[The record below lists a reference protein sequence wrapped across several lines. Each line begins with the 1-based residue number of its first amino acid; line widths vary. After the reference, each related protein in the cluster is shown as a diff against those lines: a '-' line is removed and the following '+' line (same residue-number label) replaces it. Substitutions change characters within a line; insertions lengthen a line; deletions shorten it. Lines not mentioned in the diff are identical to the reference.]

1 MAVQPDYRPY
11 TAPRTPSLTEIIRGS
26 VDVIDRIAPEWR
38 ALCADGTHNEP
49 FYRPEWIAAYLR
61 AFEPQAKVVLVTVRR
76 GGQLRAVLPL
86 VEDKVGLL
94 GVGATRLRGPV
105 NEHSNRLDLIHGDGD
120 SDWAIQSAWRALM
133 NMSGWD
139 VIDVRD
145 VPDGGAM
152 HRFLDCALDAG
163 FATSKRETLRSPY
176 IPLADCAPAEG
187 YSPPDASFRRN
198 LRRGMRKLEALGPVR
213 VVRRDSADAP
223 ALERFF
229 STELS
234 GWKGRSGTAI
244 ACRPETQRFYTE
256 VANAASRLGYFALY
270 ELWCGDSPVAFDLGF
285 TLQGRYFVPKVTY
298 DEAFK
303 SVGPGH
309 LIVGE
314 ILRDL
319 QNRQLTELD
328 MLGHTDPY
336 KARWTDVYRQ
346 HYHCHIFGRGP
357 AGRAFQT
364 WTDHFMPAGRRV
376 HRRLRRLEGTGRG
389 VELGAIGV
397 IGQETVRWS

>member
-1 MAVQPDYRPY
+1 VAVLPSYRSFAS
-11 TAPRTPSLTEIIRGS
+11 TRASSLTEIICGS

-38 ALCADGTHNEP
+38 ALCVDGTHNEP

-86 VEDKVGLL
+86 VEDKVGLF

-120 SDWAIQSAWRALM
+120 SEWAIATAWHALA
-133 NMSGWD
+133 NLSGWD
-139 VIDVRD
+139 VIDVRH
-145 VPDGGAM
+145 VPDGGAL
-152 HRFLDCALDAG
+152 HQVLDCATDAG
-163 FATSKRETLRSPY
+163 YATSKRETLRSPY
-176 IPLADCAPAEG
+176 IPLADSAPAKG

-198 LRRGMRKLEALGPVR
+198 LRRGMRKLEAFGPVQ
-213 VVRRDSADAP
+213 VVRRDTVDAHT
-223 ALERFF
+223 LERFF
-229 STELS
+229 STELA

-244 ACRPETQRFYTE
+244 ACRPETLRFYTD

-285 TLQGRYFVPKVTY
+285 TLQGRYFVPKVAY
-298 DEAFK
+298 NEAFK

-319 QNRQLTELD
+319 QGRQMTELD

-336 KARWTDVYRQ
+336 KARWTNVYRQ

-357 AGRAFQT
+357 TGQAFQT
-364 WTDHFMPAGRRV
+364 WTDHVMPAGRKV
-376 HRRLRRLEGTGRG
+376 HRKLRGLDGAGRG
-389 VELGAIGV
+389 VALGTLGMIGR
-397 IGQETVRWS
+397 ETVRWC